1 VKERKRNYHQ
11 VWTERIQ
18 HNPLKRWFVCS
29 LAEKG
34 KERKKER
41 EIASKSMTYAS
52 HKKGV
57 MLWVSK

>member
-34 KERKKER
+34 KERKKGKKR
-41 EIASKSMTYAS
+41 ESKSMTYAS
-52 HKKGV
+52 QKRCNV
-57 MLWVSK
+57 MGE